1 MSNNDS
7 GTTTLTPVLDPFQ
20 TPVNVKSGLPEVEAE
35 RQTTGHERVI
45 GVATGPSRSPSPSRS
60 KDVLGDPIAL
70 EIRPPARRHPKPL
83 LATSSSSSSSSLEG
97 FARPSKKSKNPS
109 DLFFYPQPSLSTI
122 TPRPSPPPRTHK
134 ISRSNDNGN
143 DEDDGE
149 DDHDQLDSDPRNLG
163 DLGLDIR
170 STPWGPGALTSD
182 TGHSHGSPADTEL
195 RTPGLDSSAF
205 PVRRLGIRKGFG
217 RGAGRDEDEDEDGDE
232 AEEGDDGDKRSGK
245 EGWKMMQSR
254 GLETPAPAPLNRQPK
269 DLSSVFPF
277 ALSTPQ
283 NPSTTTRRSGEE
295 EVERPLETPLQPQSK
310 SQMQALSMSEPPRE
324 RKRRESVNLVL
335 PPLTALSTPITTKRS
350 ASTFDP
356 TSMSISA
363 RATPEVGSTS
373 ASMSMSTGKKR
384 RRTSPEELMVLE
396 EAYVRNQLPTSD
408 ERARLASQTGMSTR
422 AVQIWVSLA
431 RKSSVALVNRH
442 RNRY

>member
-45 GVATGPSRSPSPSRS
+45 GVTTGPSSSVSPSRS
-60 KDVLGDPIAL
+60 KEVLGDPIAL
-70 EIRPPARRHPKPL
+70 ETRPPARRHPKPL
-83 LATSSSSSSSSLEG
+83 LAASSSSSSSSLEG

-122 TPRPSPPPRTHK
+122 TPRPSPPSRKHK
-134 ISRSNDNGN
+134 TSRSNDDGN

-182 TGHSHGSPADTEL
+182 TGHSHGSPADMEL
-195 RTPGLDSSAF
+195 RTPALDSSAF

-217 RGAGRDEDEDEDGDE
+217 WGPGRDEDEDEDE
-232 AEEGDDGDKRSGK
+232 AEEEDKRAGK

-269 DLSSVFPF
+269 DLASVFPF

-283 NPSTTTRRSGEE
+283 NPSTTARKSGEE
-295 EVERPLETPLQPQSK
+295 EVDRPLETPLQPQSK

-324 RKRRESVNLVL
+324 RKRRGSVTLVL
-335 PPLTALSTPITTKRS
+335 PPLTALSTPITSKRS
-350 ASTFDP
+350 ASTFDSR
-356 TSMSISA
+356 TSMSMSA
-363 RATPEVGSTS
+363 RGTPEVGSTS

-408 ERARLASQTGMSTR
+408 ERARLAGQTGMSTR
-422 AVQIWVSLA
+422 AVQIWVSFA
-431 RKSSVALVNRH
+431 RKSSIVMVNRH

>member
-20 TPVNVKSGLPEVEAE
+20 TPVNVKSGLPKVEPE
-35 RQTTGHERVI
+35 RTNGQERVI
-45 GVATGPSRSPSPSRS
+45 GVATGPSRSVSPLRS
-60 KDVLGDPIAL
+60 KEVLGDPIAL
-70 EIRPPARRHPKPL
+70 ETRPPARRHTKPL

-134 ISRSNDNGN
+134 TSKDNHDGN
-143 DEDDGE
+143 DEGGDDDDDE
-149 DDHDQLDSDPRNLG
+149 DRDQLDSDPRNLG

-205 PVRRLGIRKGFG
+205 PIRRLGIRKGFG
-217 RGAGRDEDEDEDGDE
+217 RGPGRDEDEDEDE
-232 AEEGDDGDKRSGK
+232 AEEEDKRAGK

-254 GLETPAPAPLNRQPK
+254 GLETPAPAPMNRQSK
-269 DLSSVFPF
+269 DLASVFPF

-283 NPSTTTRRSGEE
+283 NPSTTTRKSGEE
-295 EVERPLETPLQPQSK
+295 EVDRPLETPLQPQSK

-324 RKRRESVNLVL
+324 RKRRESVTLVL
-335 PPLTALSTPITTKRS
+335 PPLTALSTPITSKRS
-350 ASTFDP
+350 ASTFDS
-356 TSMSISA
+356 TSMSMSA

-408 ERARLASQTGMSTR
+408 ERARLAGQTGMSTR
-422 AVQIWVSLA
+422 AVQIWVSLV
-431 RKSSVALVNRH
+431 RKSSITMVK
-442 RNRY
+442 